1 MVSYAR
7 EMFKRYPK
15 LFMEM
20 YLHSMEE
27 NPEHPDDNSV
37 IYSKLMANAQ
47 GKAEPYWVPENVDME
62 PVYDDFRAVAEEI
75 KQFDKTISLIKI

>member
-1 MVSYAR
+1 
-7 EMFKRYPK
+7 
-15 LFMEM
+15 
-20 YLHSMEE
+20 MEE

-75 KQFDKTISLIKI
+75 K

>member
-27 NPEHPDDNSV
+27 NPEQPDDNAI

-47 GKAEPYWVPENVDME
+47 GKTEPYWVPDWDME
-62 PVYDDFRAVAEEI
+62 PVYEDFRAVAEEI
-75 KQFDKTISLIKI
+75 K

>member
-75 KQFDKTISLIKI
+75 KQFDKTISLIKT

>member
-62 PVYDDFRAVAEEI
+62 PVYDDFRVVAEEI
-75 KQFDKTISLIKI
+75 K

>member
-1 MVSYAR
+1 MAVSKAR

-37 IYSKLMANAQ
+37 IYSKLMANAM
-47 GKAEPYWVPENVDME
+47 GKEEPYWMPDWETMPLVMK
-62 PVYDDFRAVAEEI
+62 DFKEFAEKEQE
-75 KQFDKTISLIKI
+75 KAKNKK